1 VLAWLVLVAPL
12 LLCGTAAVIGYLVM
26 ARHAEQLR
34 TSPVSF
40 ELLLATL
47 VMAPLAWI
55 LVKVAP
61 EEPDFNNGGA
71 CPTVDEGLWGA
82 VFLVLYLGSAVVGGL
97 ALAASL
103 VSSPSLKKPAGVL
116 LAALGVP
123 YVIGITVL
131 FAAFCGMN

>member
-1 VLAWLVLVAPL
+1 MLAWLVFVAPL
-12 LLCGTAAVIGYLVM
+12 LLCGAAAVIGYLVM
-26 ARHAEQLR
+26 ARHAER
-34 TSPVSF
+34 VRSPVSF

-47 VMAPLAWI
+47 VLAPLTWI

-71 CPTVDEGLWGA
+71 CPIVDEGLWGA

-103 VSSPSLKKPAGVL
+103 VSSSSLRKPAGVL
-116 LAALGVP
+116 LAALGMP
-123 YVIGITVL
+123 YLIGIMVL

>member
-1 VLAWLVLVAPL
+1 MLAWLVLVAPL
-12 LLCGTAAVIGYLVM
+12 LLCGTAAAIGYLVM
-26 ARHAEQLR
+26 ARHAEHLR
-34 TSPVSF
+34 ASPVSF

-47 VMAPLAWI
+47 VLAPLTWI
-55 LVKVAP
+55 LVRVAP
-61 EEPDFNNGGA
+61 EEPDVNGGA
-71 CPTVDEGLWGA
+71 EVEREEERPPEPLVDDWA
-82 VFLVLYLGSAVVGGL
+82 GSAVVGGL